1 MCFSSGSLPAVDLEA
16 AAAAIAAIA
25 AERPERLRRRSA
37 QSREE
42 RHVRRVTGL
51 LNRITDTRL
60 NDLGDA
66 LIREVRSARAAAHES
81 ESAAADAAS
90 AIASDLVDLLWEYSV
105 RSQLYR
111 RVMAEFCVQ
120 VEHKIAD
127 IDGFDDVFLP
137 RLLER
142 AQSEVGTMLDAAS
155 VPDAAAAARQQ
166 PRLLSVALFLGEVFR
181 AGGMTAAAMHAVLDG
196 LLATAQA
203 RAVLREACAEVA
215 VLVLSAIGECLS
227 SREVKK
233 KGAEEAAVE
242 EEKEEE
248 KPDEVEE
255 EEEEE
260 GGVSEGVLHRY
271 VDSLLALG
279 CPKVLGVHAV
289 VGTPAAAAATVAPP
303 LGARLS
309 FLLLD
314 LAELRARGWVPREM
328 RAAHAPRAPA
338 GTATRGGRAA
348 AAATATTAG
357 AGDSPPDAVA

>member
-1 MCFSSGSLPAVDLEA
+1 MQTLTLTLTPST
-16 AAAAIAAIA
+16 
-25 AERPERLRRRSA
+25 
-37 QSREE
+37 Q
-42 RHVRRVTGL
+42 HVRRVTGL
-51 LNRITDTRL
+51 LNRITATRL

-66 LIREVRSARAAAHES
+66 LIREVSSARAAAHES
-81 ESAAADAAS
+81 ESAAAEAAS

-120 VEHKIAD
+120 VERKIAD

-142 AQSEVGTMLDAAS
+142 ARSEMSTMLDAAS

-181 AGGMTAAAMHAVLDG
+181 AGGMAAAAMHTVLDG

-215 VLVLSAIGECLS
+215 VLVLSAVGECLK

-233 KGAEEAAVE
+233 KGAAEEDEQE
-242 EEKEEE
+242 EGGTK
-248 KPDEVEE
+248 KEE

-260 GGVSEGVLHRY
+260 GVSEGVLHRY

-289 VGTPAAAAATVAPP
+289 VGTTAAAAAAVAPP

-328 RAAHAPRAPA
+328 RAAHAPRPA
-338 GTATRGGRAA
+338 TTTRGGRAAAAAAAA

-357 AGDSPPDAVA
+357 ASDSPPDAVA